1 MWFFYKCGIFHSRGN
16 WGRVMDGN
24 HFQIDLV
31 GSAAEFVNRIVIGP
45 DDDVAVAPAD
55 SGENL
60 RLDGVEFF

>member
-45 DDDVAVAPAD
+45 DDDVAV
-55 SGENL
+55 G
-60 RLDGVEFF
+60 GFFFCER